1 MLASTALIWWTHC
14 IKHLFSP
21 GLFDWDIF
29 QRQSTFTSEST
40 VSPAPLQRHCFYF
53 WFSWTT
59 VCQSTHEVF
68 YLTLCEW
75 KPHNKCLHFS
85 AASIQKSL
93 TSSLHCCGHPESP
106 QTRGRRRLPGFP
118 HVSPYLFF
126 ISCLCVKHGIKL
138 MPCQRTLLYH
148 YSAGGPSR
156 SPPVRLP
163 AERTC
168 VSVDVIECG
177 LARLT
182 RKPHVEHHRG
192 DASPAHRGFRDVTQA
207 ERRTDVWNT
216 TTYSGFCRVV
226 LDSVLTVVTPTGSG
240 ASALFWF
247 GSYCSND
254 QSRVIQL
261 HWKW

>member
-1 MLASTALIWWTHC
+1 MTGIFSSGNQRLRLNR
-14 IKHLFSP
+14 LFP
-21 GLFDWDIF
+21 PLPCRG
-29 QRQSTFTSEST
+29 T
-40 VSPAPLQRHCFYF
+40 VSISDSPEPQSASQLTRFFIWLYVNENHTINVFIFPLHPYKKIIF
-53 WFSWTT
+53 
-59 VCQSTHEVF
+59 
-68 YLTLCEW
+68 
-75 KPHNKCLHFS
+75 P
-85 AASIQKSL
+85 SL
-93 TSSLHCCGHPESP
+93 TSSLHCWGHPESP

-118 HVSPYLFF
+118 RVSPYLFF